1 MDLHIKFLKDSK
13 KKPKKFSPNDISDIK
28 KIIDGSGGI
37 TDKIHKLEKYIDDI
51 MTFYL
56 EEYMN
61 KKDIELGNKKAKEVT
76 NTDTLRYTV
85 LKFVSNFLSEE
96 KEQYN
101 KKDKK
106 AKSVIIKQGQVGGE
120 KKYNTREV
128 INRKINEVLNCDDKK
143 NHELK
148 ELIKMVLFDASNLS
162 ENNFQE
168 LLFLINGLLE
178 TISKTNCEE
187 IVKNLLMEDYLKLP
201 NFKNTKICNDE
212 IKTNCVKTEEES
224 IRNSKINKVIAK
236 FSKEKNN
243 SVSKRNS
250 AVSRKNSNTLTL
262 FSAE

>member
-28 KIIDGSGGI
+28 KIIDGSDGI
-37 TDKIHKLEKYIDDI
+37 TDKINKLEKYIDNI
-51 MTFYL
+51 MTFYI
-56 EEYMN
+56 EELLN
-61 KKDIELGNKKAKEVT
+61 KKDIELGNKKAKDT
-76 NTDTLRYTV
+76 NIDILRYTV
-85 LKFVSNFLSEE
+85 LKFVRNFLSEE

-128 INRKINEVLNCDDKK
+128 INKKINEVLKCDDKK

-212 IKTNCVKTEEES
+212 IKTNCVETEEES

-236 FSKEKNN
+236 FGKEKNN

-250 AVSRKNSNTLTL
+250 AVSRKNSNTPTL
-262 FSAE
+262 FSTE